1 MQLTKDN
8 ILNIDKSKYNELPK
22 EQQDLVIQILKE
34 YGDLGYSKTL
44 EDIWMA
50 DYEEIP
56 VDVVTF
62 ISDERYLGKST
73 RQGTSIYPFWMK
85 EYENIFDDDNEYLE
99 VVLTG
104 AIGIGKTRT
113 AVVCL
118 CYLLYLIM
126 CLKNP
131 QEFFKFNEGDEITIY
146 GRYNGVRS
154 KTVRN
159 KRYEYH
165 HVTAHY
171 LEK

>member
-85 EYENIFDDDNEYLE
+85 EYENIFEADGAVQYLASDE
-99 VVLTG
+99 VENSTYG
-104 AIGIGKTRT
+104 ANLLKTYR
-113 AVVCL
+113 
-118 CYLLYLIM
+118 
-126 CLKNP
+126 
-131 QEFFKFNEGDEITIY
+131 FKSIY
-146 GRYNGVRS
+146 NDL
-154 KTVRN
+154 
-159 KRYEYH
+159 EPFL
-165 HVTAHY
+165 
-171 LEK
+171 LEKTNNSPDNLTKYLVEWKGNKYSIVKVTPLYIDIQWR